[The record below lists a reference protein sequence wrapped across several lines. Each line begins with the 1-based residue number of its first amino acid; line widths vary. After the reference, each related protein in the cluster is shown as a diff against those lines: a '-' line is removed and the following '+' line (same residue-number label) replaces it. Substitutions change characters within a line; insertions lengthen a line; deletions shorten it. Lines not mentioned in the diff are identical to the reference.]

1 MSYQPIQMGEFQAPG
16 FSDAIIA
23 ARQLDRQKEQDRW
36 AQLRDQG
43 AMDAQKQV
51 VAHQQF
57 EDQRQHQ
64 ADLDAKHAEIQRL
77 YDAGLG
83 HQAEQFAQMHGFTFA
98 QQPNTGKAPTAPQ
111 MPQEPQAPVEPEQG
125 PILPQSQPSQ
135 YQGGG
140 LDHFDAGAA
149 SQNLG
154 GIADPAAIEHMRQMQ
169 AERDAAAA
177 YPGKLDEYGR
187 QMTEVF
193 PQQQAAYE
201 KGKATYDQRA
211 ANPVVN
217 FTGNGTSFS
226 VDPLEAR
233 QAQIAQNERRA
244 QQFREAFA
252 GVPEMAAYAGPGAAM
267 IQAGE
272 DIKPSDVFGMAKADA
287 AARLKREE
295 DATAAAKVKWEQEH
309 KGELSEEA
317 LKQQTALARIRA
329 SATASTQAPFKKDAA
344 DRSDL
349 NSLRQEQKA
358 WVSENQLN
366 VDSKSA
372 KRLSTV
378 MANISSDNSMQ
389 QREAAESMVSIFK
402 GGGQVT
408 KASQDLL
415 LKHLAGIVGDAQTWL
430 SHIDSGHFGAK
441 ELEVLQKA
449 AQGALDEEHERAQAY
464 FQSYRDRFGPGSG
477 WENMAGNVNHN
488 ARSYFRQFGIEVPDV
503 YDGQP
508 GSVVLGAG
516 RRPASK
522 PAASASPP
530 SKPAELHGPG
540 GKVLKLGA
548 DGLYH

>member
-23 ARQLDRQKEQDRW
+23 ARQMDRQKEQDRW

-57 EDQRQHQ
+57 EDQRQNQ

-111 MPQEPQAPVEPEQG
+111 MPQAPVEPEQG

-201 KGKATYDQRA
+201 KEKATYDQRA

-252 GVPEMAAYAGPGAAM
+252 AEPDMAAHAGDFSVR
-267 IQAGE
+267 AGLGE
-272 DIKPSDVFGMAKADA
+272 PTGQIFGDFRAQMSAEAKAKADA
-287 AARLKREE
+287 EKQ
-295 DATAAAKVKWEQEH
+295 DWERTH
-309 KGELSEEA
+309 KGEISPAA
-317 LKQQTALARIRA
+317 LEQKKELARIAAAASGTNRTEPNNERLFSLLDRRA
-329 SATASTQAPFKKDAA
+329 NNLRATTQFTKLVAGDK
-344 DRSDL
+344 
-349 NSLRQEQKA
+349 
-358 WVSENQLN
+358 
-366 VDSKSA
+366 
-372 KRLSTV
+372 TV
-378 MANISSDNSMQ
+378 RGMMANIADGTVPLQ
-389 QREAAESMVSIFK
+389 HR
-402 GGGQVT
+402 
-408 KASQDLL
+408 
-415 LKHLAGIVGDAQTWL
+415 DAQIQL
-430 SHIDSGHFGAK
+430 
-441 ELEVLQKA
+441 
-449 AQGALDEEHERAQAY
+449 
-464 FQSYRDRFGPGSG
+464 
-477 WENMAGNVNHN
+477 
-488 ARSYFRQFGIEVPDV
+488 ARYFRQAQPTEGEMHLLYSQLGGTMDKWNQFVARVSNGDLSTEQLRQVKIAAGAVTREDAEDKRRFVETARKFLGPRSGLDMMPDQAQNLFE
-503 YDGQP
+503 GLAAE
-508 GSVVLGAG
+508 LGLD
-516 RRPASK
+516 PASLPPLYQTEGGVTLGSGKK
-522 PAASASPP
+522 PTVHQRSKEQVSP
-530 SKPAELHGPG
+530 AHEG
-540 GKVLKLGA
+540 GESDNDFLRRMGIR
-548 DGLYH
+548 